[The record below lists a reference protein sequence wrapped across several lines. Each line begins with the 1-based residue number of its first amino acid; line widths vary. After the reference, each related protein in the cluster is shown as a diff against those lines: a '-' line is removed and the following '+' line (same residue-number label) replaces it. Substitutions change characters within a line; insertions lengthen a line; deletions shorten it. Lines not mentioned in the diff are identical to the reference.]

1 MITTVI
7 KDYFQA
13 FRSTNWEEGVLPC
26 SFVIF
31 PVYTV
36 ATTIFWQGKFADFSL
51 VALISMLLLFVF
63 TGYSAMRH
71 PIRLS
76 KLMYLSP
83 MSREERLIY
92 LKLSYIAK
100 IVIPEIVALVVGCML
115 CLLDGFSLF
124 RLFCLL
130 LVILFLSVSF
140 GRNPARNTTGR
151 KVVRKTTLYLG
162 LDYYEPIV
170 QMVSLIIG
178 DFIIFTVSQT
188 APFSVTEGAWIL
200 AVILLLEPILCSKI
214 YKYAKQAIEEAADY
228 ETLYVTN

>member
-36 ATTIFWQGKFADFSL
+36 ATIFWQGKFADFSL

-63 TGYSAMRH
+63 TGYSVMRH

-130 LVILFLSVSF
+130 LVFLFINVSF
-140 GRNPARNTTGR
+140 GRNPARNTTGINA
-151 KVVRKTTLYLG
+151 VRKANLYLG
-162 LDYYEPIV
+162 LECYEPIA
-170 QMVSLIIG
+170 QMVCLLIGNIMI
-178 DFIIFTVSQT
+178 FILSQK
-188 APFSVTEGAWIL
+188 ALFSVTEVVGIL
-200 AVILLLEPILCSKI
+200 MVMLLLEPILCSKI
-214 YKYAKQAIEEAADY
+214 YKYTKQAIEVAADY
-228 ETLYVTN
+228 ENLYVTN